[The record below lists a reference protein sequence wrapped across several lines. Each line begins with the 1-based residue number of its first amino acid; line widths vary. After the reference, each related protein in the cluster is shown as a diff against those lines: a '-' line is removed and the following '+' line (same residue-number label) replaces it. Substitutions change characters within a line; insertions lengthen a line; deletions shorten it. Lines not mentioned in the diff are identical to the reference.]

1 MENLLVLLII
11 GLVAGWLAGLLY
23 KGSGFG
29 LIGNIVVGLVGSVLG
44 GYLAGVFGI
53 NADNLVGTI
62 LVATGGAV
70 VLLVILNFF
79 SKGSVKSD

>member
-1 MENLLVLLII
+1 MENLLVLLVI

-29 LIGNIVVGLVGSVLG
+29 LIGNIIVGLVGSVLG

-53 NADNLVGTI
+53 NADNLIGTI

-70 VLLVILNFF
+70 VLLIVLNFF
-79 SKGSVKSD
+79 TKGSVKSE

>member
-11 GLVAGWLAGLLY
+11 GLLAGWLAGLLY

>member
-29 LIGNIVVGLVGSVLG
+29 LIGNIIVGLVGSVLG